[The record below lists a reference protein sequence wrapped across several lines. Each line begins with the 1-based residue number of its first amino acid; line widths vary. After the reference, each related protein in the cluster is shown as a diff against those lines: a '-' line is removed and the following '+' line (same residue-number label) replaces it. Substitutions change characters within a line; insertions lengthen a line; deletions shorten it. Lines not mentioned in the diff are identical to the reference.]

1 MSFSEELFQE
11 RINELSLKL
20 KTYNCL
26 TSYSNNPKDG
36 YKIIRI
42 QHGNVCCFNF
52 FIDNSETPKALDSLM
67 CHILSKLEHAGI
79 IPANEV

>member
-11 RINELSLKL
+11 RINELSSKL
-20 KTYNCL
+20 KPYNCI

-36 YKIIRI
+36 YKVIRI
-42 QHGNVCCFNF
+42 QHGNLCGFEF
-52 FIDNSETPKALDSLM
+52 FIDNSETPKALDSLIG
-67 CHILSKLEHAGI
+67 HILSRLECAGI